1 MKKNILQENMRRF
14 GTKNIDE
21 AITISGYQVSA
32 NAGKLQI
39 VTPNNKTYAYEMRV
53 KGFSIPIIDLVH
65 TGAEYIMKYKRPS
78 LGFTGVSYSAAESPL
93 NVSQIQSMFS
103 KLGVDELN
111 MDVANADGGRQSVT
125 FRKA

>member
-32 NAGKLQI
+32 NADKLQI
-39 VTPNNKTYAYEMRV
+39 VTPDNKTYSYEMRV
-53 KGFSIPIIDLVH
+53 MGLSIPIIDLVQ
-65 TGAEYIMKYKRPS
+65 TGAKYIMKYRRPNIG
-78 LGFTGVSYSAAESPL
+78 LMGVSYTEAESPL
-93 NVSQIQSMFS
+93 NVSQIQSMFRE
-103 KLGVDELN
+103 LGVEELN
-111 MDVANADGGRQSVT
+111 MVVAKPDGGKQSVT

>member
-32 NAGKLQI
+32 S
-39 VTPNNKTYAYEMRV
+39 EMRV
-53 KGFSIPIIDLVH
+53 MGFSIPIIDLVQ

-103 KLGVDELN
+103 KLGVAELN
-111 MDVANADGGRQSVT
+111 MDVAKPDGGRQSVT
-125 FRKA
+125 FVKA